1 MKVKFLRT
9 IITFFGTFYAN
20 TVHELSVEQVNVL
33 VMMNPDDIELVGE
46 QDVD

>member
-9 IITFFGTFYAN
+9 IITFFGAFYAN
-20 TVHELSVEQVNVL
+20 TVHDLPIEQVNLLVL
-33 VMMNPDDIELVGE
+33 MNPDDIELVGE